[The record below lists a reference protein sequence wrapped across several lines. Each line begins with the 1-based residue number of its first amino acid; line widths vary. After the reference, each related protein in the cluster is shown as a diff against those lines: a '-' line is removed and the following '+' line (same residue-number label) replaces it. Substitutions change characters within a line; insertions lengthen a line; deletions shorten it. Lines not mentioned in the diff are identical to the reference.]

1 MLWEPARLNTSSHP
15 KTLLQQPLTWHN
27 ELRDF
32 VSAHIM
38 IAGPA
43 GSTQELNHALLN
55 FPIDQLQSSRY
66 MKAGPPS
73 FVLRCSRS
81 LKNRTYVHVCNSDVG
96 IQAGRK
102 GIQRNGI
109 MNSAGTVCRAS
120 LLATL
125 KWLNSPWSTVPVKTC
140 QDFPV

>member
-96 IQAGRK
+96 IQK
-102 GIQRNGI
+102 WHNEF
-109 MNSAGTVCRAS
+109 CRYCMLSFLISNAEMTEQS
-120 LLATL
+120 LKHRSCKDLSRL
-125 KWLNSPWSTVPVKTC
+125 SSLISL
-140 QDFPV
+140 